1 MFFFFLPKD
10 LKNKK
15 FEKICTTEILN
26 LFVSQ
31 CQYYQIYDMLIWEK
45 KKKKKKE
52 KKFLKNMEK

>member
-45 KKKKKKE
+45 KKKKKGV
-52 KKFLKNMEK
+52 KK